1 MCEIIGRKTELE
13 TLQRRFSSSQPEFIA
28 IYGRRRIGKTFL
40 VTRAFKDSIVF
51 SHTGVAPVKGRK
63 NTLKNQLQNFR
74 FSLMRHG
81 AEIEKDPSSWLEAF
95 FMLEK
100 FLELTDNGQ
109 KQVVFIDELSWM
121 DTPRSFF
128 TTALES
134 FWNGWGN
141 RRNNLVLVI
150 CSSATSWMLD
160 NVINEGGG
168 LYNRL
173 TEQIHLKPFTLCE
186 CEDFFSSR
194 KIRMTRDDVL
204 KAYMILGGIPYYMN
218 LFSPALSFPQN
229 IDKLFYG
236 NDAKLRNEFDNLFN
250 AVFGKAELSK
260 KIVELLG
267 KKRSGLT
274 RKEIAEALDINNNGE
289 FNKLIKAIIESGYAR
304 ECVTYADK
312 EKTVLIRLT
321 DLFCLFW
328 LHFIK
333 KYPTKDSNFW
343 SMNSN
348 TPIVNTW
355 QGYAFEDVCFN
366 HIPQIKEALG
376 IAGVVT
382 EEGTLLIRNEWETKS
397 EGLQLDMLIWRSD
410 NVVNLCEIKYT
421 KEPYSIDETYSR
433 KLISRAEKFSEMY
446 RKYIPHITLI
456 SAKGMKFNK
465 YSSAIQSVVSSNEIF
480 K

>member
-1 MCEIIGRKTELE
+1 
-13 TLQRRFSSSQPEFIA
+13 
-28 IYGRRRIGKTFL
+28 
-40 VTRAFKDSIVF
+40 
-51 SHTGVAPVKGRK
+51 
-63 NTLKNQLQNFR
+63 
-74 FSLMRHG
+74 
-81 AEIEKDPSSWLEAF
+81 
-95 FMLEK
+95 
-100 FLELTDNGQ
+100 
-109 KQVVFIDELSWM
+109 
-121 DTPRSFF
+121 
-128 TTALES
+128 
-134 FWNGWGN
+134 
-141 RRNNLVLVI
+141 
-150 CSSATSWMLD
+150 MLD